1 MPDKRRHRG
10 PHPDDPRLFAAEY
23 HAALRAAVAD
33 YSWLLGR
40 GYAEDSA
47 LALVGNRYE
56 LTERQRFAVRRTACS
71 DAAADR
77 RRSTR
82 VALAACRNRC
92 LWIDGYNLLITI
104 ESALSG
110 GLVLIGRDGCC
121 RDLAS
126 IHGTYRR
133 IDETE
138 PAIRLI
144 ADHLEAAGV
153 PASIWYLDRPV
164 SNSGR
169 LAKMIERVAAPRPLR
184 WTVELS
190 DRTDAALAEAEGP
203 VATSDSWILDRCSS
217 WVNLAAEII
226 ECRVPRAWRLDFPR
240 GG

>member
-10 PHPDDPRLFAAEY
+10 PHPEDPQLFAAKY
-23 HAALRAAVAD
+23 HPALRAAVAD

-56 LTERQRFAVRRTACS
+56 LTERQRFAVRRAACS
-71 DAAADR
+71 NAAADR

-82 VALAACRNRC
+82 VELAACRDRP
-92 LWIDGYNLLITI
+92 LWIDGYNVLITI

-144 ADHLEAAGV
+144 ADHLQAVGVLAA
-153 PASIWYLDRPV
+153 IWYLDRPV
-164 SNSGR
+164 SNSGK
-169 LAKMIERVAAPRPLR
+169 LAKMIAGLVAARPLR
-184 WTVELS
+184 WRVELS
-190 DRTDAALAEAEGP
+190 DRPDSVLAQADGP

-217 WVNLAAEII
+217 WVNLAAEVI
-226 ECRVPRAWRLDFPR
+226 ECRVPRAWRLDFPES
-240 GG
+240 G